1 MHACCSC
8 LVGHGLILS
17 CLAGSE
23 VLLMPG
29 RTWLV
34 IGHAKLAVT
43 FFAHAQAGHGLFFCH
58 VKADNDCDVA
68 HAELAMASLCP
79 EALRIG
85 VMLCMLLL
93 PSMRDAC
100 MLLMPCWPWLDFVMP
115 CRQ

>member
-1 MHACCSC
+1 
-8 LVGHGLILS
+8 
-17 CLAGSE
+17 
-23 VLLMPG
+23 MPG

-79 EALRIG
+79 EALRIAFAHA
-85 VMLCMLLL
+85 LLA
-93 PSMRDAC
+93 MA
-100 MLLMPCWPWLDFVMP
+100 
-115 CRQ
+115 